1 MFFNIIENS
10 TKYKV
15 KRLFYASSS
24 SVYGENKNFPLKE
37 NEKITPKNMYA
48 LTKKINEE
56 ISTIYNNYY
65 KLKVTGLRF
74 FTVYGEWGRPDMM
87 ILKYIGAFYKKRI

>member
-1 MFFNIIENS
+1 M
-10 TKYKV
+10 
-15 KRLFYASSS
+15 FYASSS

-56 ISTIYNNYY
+56 ISTIYNNY
-65 KLKVTGLRF
+65 KLKVTGLKDFLQFMENR
-74 FTVYGEWGRPDMM
+74 VGQ
-87 ILKYIGAFYKKRI
+87 I

>member
-1 MFFNIIENS
+1 
-10 TKYKV
+10 
-15 KRLFYASSS
+15 
-24 SVYGENKNFPLKE
+24 
-37 NEKITPKNMYA
+37 MYA

-74 FTVYGEWGRPDMM
+74 FTVYGEWVARYDD
-87 ILKYIGAFYKKRI
+87 IKIYWSFL